1 MKCYGKACIIIE
13 AFMCTSLYLTHDN
26 LWHCMLKLSRPPLFF
41 KINRQQINEN
51 CPTLIPASVQ
61 EYFPVL
67 IVLIAAVW
75 TKQLL

>member
-1 MKCYGKACIIIE
+1 
-13 AFMCTSLYLTHDN
+13 
-26 LWHCMLKLSRPPLFF
+26 MLKLSRPLLFL
-41 KINRQQINEN
+41 KKNRQQINEN